1 MDRCLV
7 NVDWIQSFNDFFVHY
22 GPAGISDHAPMVVQ
36 YGSKRKSGMKP
47 FRFSNMWTEHPR
59 FLEVVKEAW
68 TAEVRGN
75 PPLLPKNEGLQRML
89 LRP

>member
-1 MDRCLV
+1 M
-7 NVDWIQSFNDFFVHY
+7 DWIQSFNESFVHY

-36 YGSKRKSGMKP
+36 YGSKMKSGMKP
-47 FRFSNMWTEHPR
+47 LRFSNMWTEHPR

-75 PPLLPKNEGLQRML
+75 PTCYPFLKVDKECS
-89 LRP
+89 

>member
-1 MDRCLV
+1 
-7 NVDWIQSFNDFFVHY
+7 
-22 GPAGISDHAPMVVQ
+22 MVVQ
-36 YGSKRKSGMKP
+36 YGSKMKSGMKP

-75 PPLLPKNEGLQRML
+75 PTCNLFLKVEKD
-89 LRP
+89 LRPAWSKKEKHQRQSKREQRGTGEDSRSSARGPSEQ